1 MAGKRLHIKK
11 GRRLWLLLL
20 LAVVLCPLLRT
31 AEARTTAPETP
42 PGKDT
47 APPAPTDTVNIDTEG
62 TVPDA
67 PEEQSPDMALQPEEP
82 LWTPVAESAP
92 VTDDYFD
99 DVAFVGDSRTDGFRL
114 YSGLERGTYFHVTG
128 ETVSSAVEQQ
138 NWKTDSGR
146 KISLADAVAS
156 SGCGKIYLM
165 LGVNELGWKGTD
177 IFRGHA
183 ENLIRR
189 LKADHPD
196 AELVIQSLLPVS
208 TEQDAK
214 GSYVNNQRILA
225 YNQVWRELAEENGCA
240 YVDVAEALTGEDGC
254 LPEELSFDGVH
265 LNRAGCRLWL
275 DYLRT
280 HSVAEEAP
288 KEPVPAQTEPE
299 EAGPAPAPTESE
311 WP

>member
-47 APPAPTDTVNIDTEG
+47 ALPAPTDTVNIDTEG

-99 DVAFVGDSRTDGFRL
+99 DVAFVGNSRTDGFRL
-114 YSGLERGTYFHVTG
+114 YSGLERGTYFYVTG

-165 LGVNELGWKGTD
+165 LGVNELGWNGTE
-177 IFRGHA
+177 IFRSRA
-183 ENLIRR
+183 ETLVQK
-189 LKADHPD
+189 LLADAPES
-196 AELVIQSLLPVS
+196 ELVIQSLLPVTAS
-208 TEQDAK
+208 QDEK

-225 YNQVWRELAEENGCA
+225 YNQVWMELSQQYGCP
-240 YVDVAEALTGEDGC
+240 YLNVAEALTDENGC

-265 LNRAGCRLWL
+265 LNRAGCGRWL

-280 HSVAEEAP
+280 HSVP
-288 KEPVPAQTEPE
+288 DT
-299 EAGPAPAPTESE
+299 APAETDK
-311 WP
+311 

>member
-42 PGKDT
+42 PGEDT
-47 APPAPTDTVNIDTEG
+47 ALPAPTDTVNIDTEG

-114 YSGLERGTYFHVTG
+114 YSGLERGTYFYVTG

-280 HSVAEEAP
+280 HSVAGEAP
-288 KEPVPAQTEPE
+288 GESASAQTESE
-299 EAGPAPAPTESE
+299 EASPAPAPSETEQ
-311 WP
+311 P